1 MLEVG
6 AALRTVLDHARPLAA
21 LSATPALGR
30 VLGEDLSADLDSPP
44 FAKALMDGYAVR
56 SADLTAGE
64 GTFTVLEEVAAGSLP
79 TRLVTA
85 GNATR
90 IYTGAKLPDGAD
102 AVVKQELAVVSPDG
116 RVTLTDPTAKPGRN
130 VMDRGREMRAGEV
143 VLPKGTVLTPAAL
156 GLCATI
162 GRATPLQVP
171 PAVVAVVTTGD
182 ELVEADITP
191 TGGQIRNSNGPMLA
205 GLVARAGGVPRD
217 LGTARD
223 DEASLT
229 AKVRDGLA
237 SANVLLLAGGVSV
250 GKFDLVPDILHRLG
264 VAVHFHKV
272 RMKPGKP
279 LLFGTR
285 GDTLVF
291 GLPGNPVSAFVC
303 FELFVRPALRVLAGL
318 PAAWCQPI
326 AGTLT
331 VAFDADNDRPTFH
344 PVRLSGGRVT
354 PLPWSGSADLRAL
367 LAADA
372 LLQLPAGEVHFAAG
386 DAVTVV
392 PI

>member
-1 MLEVG
+1 MLEVD
-6 AALRTVLDHARPLAA
+6 AALRTVLEHARPLAA
-21 LSATPALGR
+21 VVAPPSLGR
-30 VLGEDLSADLDSPP
+30 VLGEDLRADLDSPP
-44 FAKALMDGYAVR
+44 FAKALMDGYAIR
-56 SADLTAGE
+56 SADLRDGH
-64 GTFTVLEEVAAGSLP
+64 GTFAVLEEVAAGALP
-79 TRLVTA
+79 TLAVTA

-130 VMDRGREMRAGEV
+130 VMGRGVEMRAGEV

-156 GLCATI
+156 GVCATV
-162 GRATPLQVP
+162 GRASALLIP
-171 PAVVAVVTTGD
+171 PAIVAIVTTGD
-182 ELVEADITP
+182 ELVEASKTP
-191 TGGQIRNSNGPMLA
+191 AGAQIRNSNGPMLA
-205 GLVARAGGVPRD
+205 GLVKRAGGVPRD

-223 DEASLT
+223 DESTLT
-229 AKVRDGLA
+229 AAVRDGLTA
-237 SANVLLLAGGVSV
+237 DILLLVGGVSV
-250 GKFDLVPDILHRLG
+250 GKFDLVPQVLANLG
-264 VAVHFHKV
+264 VTAHFHKV

-285 GDTLVF
+285 GGTLVF
-291 GLPGNPVSAFVC
+291 GLPGNPVSAFVG

-318 PAAWCQPI
+318 PPAWCPPL

-331 VAFDADNDRPTFH
+331 EAFAASNDRPTFH
-344 PVRLSGGRVT
+344 PVRVSGRAVT
-354 PLPWSGSADLRAL
+354 PLPWTGSADLRGL
-367 LAADA
+367 LAADG
-372 LLQLPAGEVHFAAG
+372 LWHLPAGDVSYAAG